1 MLKRLKKTLGFYK
14 KIDQVLI
21 TPYRS
26 YGTRNHLYL
35 LGRALDDIPLKIVED
50 QSFFETLRNTIRQ
63 FDTFEISG
71 ARIELEI
78 PDLLKLSTKADDEG
92 YFLFEETLA
101 QDLGSAADAQGWV
114 KVDIRY
120 TDSLDPGTAMEKDHF
135 QGELLIPDPE
145 AEYGVISDIDDTILH
160 TGVTSFFKLR
170 LLKNSLLTNTYE
182 RIPLKGA
189 PELYQ
194 KLHLGKS
201 GKNKNPMFYLS
212 NSPWNLYQYLRLFLD
227 FNKFPKGPILLR
239 NFRTPFDRSLKP
251 EKPHKQKEIINIL
264 KTYTDLKFILIG
276 DSGEHDA
283 SIYTDIAVR
292 YPERILSIYLR
303 SVKHKRQMQR
313 VQSIVD
319 NFETTAV
326 LMIDS
331 SKEAE
336 QHARENGFIL

>member
-14 KIDQVLI
+14 KIDNVLI

-50 QSFFETLRNTIRQ
+50 QSFFKTIKNTIRQ
-63 FDTFEISG
+63 FDTFEISE
-71 ARIELEI
+71 AHMELEI
-78 PDLLKLSTKADDEG
+78 PDLIKLNTIADDEG
-92 YFLFEETLA
+92 YFLFDKTVP
-101 QDLGSAADAQGWV
+101 QDLSSAADEEGWV

-120 TDSLDPGTAMEKDHF
+120 IDERNPKAKLEKDHF
-135 QGELLIPDPE
+135 QGELLIPELE

-170 LLKNSLLTNTYE
+170 LLKNSLLTNAYV

-189 PELYQ
+189 PELYK

-212 NSPWNLYQYLRLFLD
+212 NSPWNMYQYLKLFLD

-239 NFRTPFDRSLKP
+239 NFRTPFDKSLKP

-264 KTYTDLKFILIG
+264 KTYPDLKFILIG

-283 SIYTDIAVR
+283 SIYTDMAVQ
-292 YPERILSIYLR
+292 YPDRVLAIYLR
-303 SVKHKRQMQR
+303 SVDHKRQMQR

-319 NFETTAV
+319 SFETTPV
-326 LMIDS
+326 LMTDS
-331 SKEAE
+331 SIEFEK
-336 QHARENGFIL
+336 HARESGFIF

>member
-1 MLKRLKKTLGFYK
+1 MRKRLKKSLGFYK
-14 KIDQVLI
+14 KIDNVLI

-50 QSFFETLRNTIRQ
+50 QSFFKTIKNTIRQ

-71 ARIELEI
+71 AQIELEI
-78 PDLLKLSTKADDEG
+78 PDLLKLNTEADDEG
-92 YFLFEETLA
+92 YFLFEETVN
-101 QDLGSAADAQGWV
+101 QDLSLAADPEGWV

-120 TDSLDPGTAMEKDHF
+120 IDELHPGTKLEKDHF
-135 QGELLIPDPE
+135 TGELLIPEPE

-212 NSPWNLYQYLRLFLD
+212 NSPWNLYQYLKLFLD

-264 KTYTDLKFILIG
+264 KTYPDLNFILIG

-283 SIYTDIAVR
+283 SIYTDIAVQ
-292 YPERILSIYLR
+292 YPERILAIYLR
-303 SVKHKRQMQR
+303 SVNHKRQMQR

-319 NFETTAV
+319 SFETTPV
-326 LMIDS
+326 LMTDS

-336 QHARENGFIL
+336 EHARESGFIF

>member
-1 MLKRLKKTLGFYK
+1 MRKRLKKFLGFYK
-14 KIDQVLI
+14 KIDNVLI

-50 QSFFETLRNTIRQ
+50 QSFFKTIKNTIRQ
-63 FDTFEISG
+63 FDTFEIAG

-78 PDLLKLSTKADDEG
+78 PDLIKLSTKADDEG
-92 YFLFEETLA
+92 YFLFEKTVP
-101 QDLGSAADAQGWV
+101 QDLSLAADAEGWV

-120 TDSLDPGTAMEKDHF
+120 MDERNPESKLEKDHF
-135 QGELLIPDPE
+135 QGELLIPEPE

-201 GKNKNPMFYLS
+201 GKNKNPVFYLS
-212 NSPWNLYQYLRLFLD
+212 NSPWNLYQYLKLFLD

-264 KTYTDLKFILIG
+264 KTYPDLKFILIG

-283 SIYTDIAVR
+283 SIYTDIAVQ
-292 YPERILSIYLR
+292 YPERILAIYLR
-303 SVKHKRQMQR
+303 SVNHKRQMQR

-319 NFETTAV
+319 DFETTPV
-326 LMIDS
+326 LMTDS

-336 QHARENGFIL
+336 EHARKSGFIL